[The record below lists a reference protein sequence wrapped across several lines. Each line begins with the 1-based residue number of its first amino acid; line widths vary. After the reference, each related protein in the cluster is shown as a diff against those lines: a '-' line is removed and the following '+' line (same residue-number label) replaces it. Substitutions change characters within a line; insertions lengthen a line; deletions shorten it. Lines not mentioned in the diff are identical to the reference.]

1 MKLHANQLKSL
12 NVFTSYGEDYV
23 NVNLVR
29 QQGSLV
35 VTPTSINPWRP
46 KHFAEL
52 TAEDFAA
59 LLDFEPEII
68 LLGTGSRLQFPHPRL
83 TAPLMARHI
92 GVDAMDISAMCRT
105 FNILVAEDRK
115 VIAAVLFDGP
125 AQD

>member
-12 NVFTSYGEDYV
+12 NVFTSYGADYV
-23 NVNLVR
+23 NVNLVK
-29 QQGSLV
+29 QQGSMV
-35 VTPTSINPWRP
+35 VTPTRISPWRP
-46 KHFAEL
+46 AHFAEL

-83 TAPLMARHI
+83 TAALAARQI

-115 VIAAVLFDGP
+115 VIAAVLFD
-125 AQD
+125 AAT